1 MKEQHLLVEYE
12 NVQPSFEDP
21 LKLALKLTDE

>member
-12 NVQPSFEDP
+12 NVQLSFEDL
-21 LKLALKLTDE
+21 LKLALKLTDV